1 MENEPQIDI
10 FWRSLSVNLKFQI
23 WVKLST
29 ICPMIIAAT
38 YSQSNALIT
47 EWDDDMNTE
56 EDWFD
61 NYLIIIPLFVI
72 ISIIML

>member
-1 MENEPQIDI
+1 MENKPQIDI
-10 FWRSLSVNLKFQI
+10 FWRSLSVNLKFPI